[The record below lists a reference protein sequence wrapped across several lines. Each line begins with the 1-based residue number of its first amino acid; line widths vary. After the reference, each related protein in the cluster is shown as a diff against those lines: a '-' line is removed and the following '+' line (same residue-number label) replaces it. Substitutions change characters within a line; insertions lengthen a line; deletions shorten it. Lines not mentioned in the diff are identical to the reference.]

1 MIYAEIELKNY
12 EDLTFVKR
20 NMIGQEEVRQI
31 RVNMLVDSG
40 SYYLVINE
48 NIQAVLQLPVLR
60 KERFRLANDRAEEHA
75 IVGPVQVKFGEKTAS
90 CDAILLPGDCE
101 PLLGA
106 IPMEALDVLIHPQR
120 QELILNPELRKGRY
134 I

>member
-1 MIYAEIELKNY
+1 MVYAEIELKNY

-20 NMIGQEEVRQI
+20 NLIGLEEVRQI
-31 RVNMLVDSG
+31 RINMLVDSG

-48 NIQAVLQLPVLR
+48 NIQEVLQLPVLR
-60 KERFRLANDRAEEHA
+60 KERFRLANDQAEEYA
-75 IVGPVQVKFGEKTAS
+75 VVGPVQVKFGEKTAS
-90 CDAILLPGDCE
+90 CDAIILPGDSE

-120 QELILNPELRKGRY
+120 QELIVNTELRKGRY
-134 I
+134 F

>member
-60 KERFRLANDRAEEHA
+60 KERFRLANESAEEHA

-120 QELILNPELRKGRY
+120 QELILNTELRKGRY
-134 I
+134 F

>member
-20 NMIGQEEVRQI
+20 SMIGQEEVRQI

-75 IVGPVQVKFGEKTAS
+75 IVGPVQVKFVDKTAS